1 MEVMSR
7 GLADRVADLRT
18 DHEIVRIDLAEKT
31 VHVRHRGEDRA
42 LRWRAAC
49 IATLPLPTI
58 LHLCDEGRNRFHEL
72 TWNRVVMVDIAVRGR
87 RPRGTGHWCYYSDE
101 TIAFNRLIFMHEFDP
116 HMAPDSGWGLM
127 AEITERA
134 EDPLGDLQERVCR
147 CINDARRVG
156 ALRDEDEVVEARAR
170 VIDPAYVVFTPA
182 TAPIIERTRTRL
194 RDHAVTPLGRY
205 GRWEYSSMAQVMRDG
220 FSLGRQLANRLG
232 YRAPGDLLWGAEPS
246 PGSEP

>member
-1 MEVMSR
+1 
-7 GLADRVADLRT
+7 
-18 DHEIVRIDLAEKT
+18 
-31 VHVRHRGEDRA
+31 
-42 LRWRAAC
+42 
-49 IATLPLPTI
+49 
-58 LHLCDEGRNRFHEL
+58 
-72 TWNRVVMVDIAVRGR
+72 MVDIAVRGR
-87 RPRGTGHWCYYSDE
+87 RPIGTGHWCYYSDE

-116 HMAPDSGWGLM
+116 HMAPDGGWGLM

-156 ALRDEDEVVEARAR
+156 ALQDEDEVVEARAR

-182 TAPIIERTRTRL
+182 TAQIIERARARL
-194 RDHAVTPLGRY
+194 RDHTVTPLGRY

-220 FSLGRQLANRLG
+220 FSWGRHLANRLG
-232 YRAPGDLLWGAEPS
+232 YRAPGDLRWGAELP